1 MEHHLNRLYY
11 DIKEPSSYRGIKNIL
26 EILKEKDIKYNT
38 KDVSD
43 WLKKQETYGVFSQ
56 PKHKFKRNPIV
67 SKYIDHN
74 WQADLIETKNS
85 KFKFVLIVID
95 NLSKYAWAEL
105 LLNKTANIVKTAF
118 LKIFRESKRKPT
130 ILSTDA
136 GREFTNNSLKRYLK
150 WRRIKHLVL
159 RDHSKASTVE
169 RLNQTLKNK
178 INKHLNLNKRD
189 KIDDILI

>member
-1 MEHHLNRLYY
+1 MEQQLHSLYY

-26 EILKEKDIKYNT
+26 EILKEKDMKYNT
-38 KDVSD
+38 KDVKN
-43 WLKKQETYGVFSQ
+43 WLKKQKSYGVFSQ

-74 WQADLIETKNS
+74 WQADLIETQNS
-85 KFKFVLIVID
+85 NYKFVLVVID

-136 GREFTNNSLKRYLK
+136 GREFTNYSLKRYLK
-150 WRRIKHLVL
+150 WRKIKQLVVK
-159 RDHSKASTVE
+159 DHS
-169 RLNQTLKNK
+169 
-178 INKHLNLNKRD
+178 
-189 KIDDILI
+189 